1 MASPDAARPRAS
13 RRQMFTREGALRYD
27 DLVSKPDDRSYSERT
42 LITERKLPV
51 TDEAPEHEAYLVV
64 IYGDELGKRIPLSGG
79 TVEAGRSSSC
89 QIPIDQESVSR
100 KHARIWWTGSGFRV
114 KDLGSTNGTYVNDL
128 LISEQE
134 LRDGDLVKVGRT
146 ILKFMSGSNIEASY
160 HEEIY
165 RMMTFDGLTQ
175 IYNKRYFHETLER
188 EISRSRRYG
197 RELALVLFDIDH
209 FKQKNDT
216 FGHLAGDAILKELAM
231 VVRRKLRREDLFARV
246 GGEEFAIL
254 TPEVGL
260 KGVREVAE
268 KVRVAV
274 ESTTFR
280 YEAHVIPTTVSLGY
294 TVWLGGEDGA
304 DALYQRAD
312 QALYAAKEGGRNR
325 VAQA

>member
-1 MASPDAARPRAS
+1 
-13 RRQMFTREGALRYD
+13 MFTPNKTVRYHGA
-27 DLVSKPDDRSYSERT
+27 VSKPDDRSYSERT
-42 LITERKLPV
+42 IITERKLPV
-51 TDEAPEHEAYLVV
+51 TDEAPENEAYLVV

-79 TVEAGRSSSC
+79 AVEAGRSSNC
-89 QIPIDQESVSR
+89 EIPIDQESVSR
-100 KHARIWWTGSGFRV
+100 KHARIWWTGSSFRV

-128 LISEQE
+128 LVSEHD

-188 EISRSRRYG
+188 EISRSKRYG
-197 RELALVLFDIDH
+197 RELGLVIFDIDH

-216 FGHLAGDAILKELAM
+216 YGHLAGDAILKELAM
-231 VVRRKLRREDLFARV
+231 VVRWKLRREDVFARV

-254 TPEVGL
+254 TPEVGI

-268 KVRVAV
+268 KVRLVV
-274 ESTTFR
+274 ESTAFKF
-280 YEAHVIPTTVSLGY
+280 EKHVIPTTVSLGF
-294 TVWLGGEDGA
+294 TVWLGGDDGA
-304 DALYQRAD
+304 EALFKRAD
-312 QALYAAKEGGRNR
+312 QALYVAKEGGRNR
-325 VAQA
+325 LAQG